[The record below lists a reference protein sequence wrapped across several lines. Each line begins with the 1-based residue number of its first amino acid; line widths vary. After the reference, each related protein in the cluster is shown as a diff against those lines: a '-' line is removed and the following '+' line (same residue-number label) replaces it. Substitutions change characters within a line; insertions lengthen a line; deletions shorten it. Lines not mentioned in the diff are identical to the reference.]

1 MSMICHNI
9 GKFDVGRPK
18 DEIKL
23 RLSGKLVCGF
33 AAQNLADFM
42 YIFGRLL
49 NIQLAIF
56 LPDILNIYH

>member
-1 MSMICHNI
+1 MSMIFHNI
-9 GKFDVGRPK
+9 SKFDMGRPK

-42 YIFGRLL
+42 YIFGGLL